1 MQSPQLQ
8 EHLKVEMRLYCASE
22 DKVVKD
28 AEADIVSYVDASGR
42 RQTPPQLAVRL
53 QIKLNML

>member
-1 MQSPQLQ
+1 
-8 EHLKVEMRLYCASE
+8 MRLYCVSE

-42 RQTPPQLAVRL
+42 RQTPPQLAGRL
-53 QIKLNML
+53 QIKLKML

>member
-1 MQSPQLQ
+1 M
-8 EHLKVEMRLYCASE
+8 YCVSE

-53 QIKLNML
+53 QINLKVL